1 MMLCEGLYLV
11 VVVLSQLYHVHAQ
24 VLSTPRAQPSNLH
37 FAHASLCCDTT
48 GQKLMSCLF
57 NTSKPL
63 AVMYTYVTSNI
74 LSYASLACAVNT
86 MYAEGNGY
94 KFEILMQDETNSY
107 EPLDPRSVTVLHM
120 LVI

>member
-1 MMLCEGLYLV
+1 M

-48 GQKLMSCLF
+48 GQKLMSCLLNASDRKDIF